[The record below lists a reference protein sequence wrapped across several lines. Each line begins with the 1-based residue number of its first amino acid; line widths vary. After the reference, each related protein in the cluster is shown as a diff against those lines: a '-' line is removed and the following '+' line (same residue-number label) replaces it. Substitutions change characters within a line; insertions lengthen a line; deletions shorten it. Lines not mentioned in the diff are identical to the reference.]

1 MEEIDGFI
9 RESKIRNNS
18 LYCITVKNKQ
28 DFQLEETFIQDCMNY
43 LEEKDGDLIAGFD
56 VEDESIYF
64 TFIDEWKIFKMIN
77 FFRKKGILIKSEKI
91 INIIEFINSDKK
103 YMMVYSDERNK
114 SILNRYIR
122 IHVTT
127 DNILERVYDN
137 KGVND
142 FSLFPIEE
150 EILIQN

>member
-18 LYCITVKNKQ
+18 LYYITVKNKQ

-43 LEEKDGDLIAGFD
+43 LEEKDGDLISGFD

-77 FFRKKGILIKSEKI
+77 FFRKNGVLVKFEKI
-91 INIIEFINSDKK
+91 SNIIDFINSDKR
-103 YMMVYSDERNK
+103 YLTVYSEERNRL
-114 SILNRYIR
+114 ILNKYIR
-122 IHVTT
+122 INVTS
-127 DNILERVYDN
+127 DDVLERLYDN
-137 KGVND
+137 KGVTD
-142 FSLFPIEE
+142 FSLFPIEQ
-150 EILIQN
+150 EILSSH